1 MQIETVDNIKNPILE
16 EFEPE
21 LLLDLKDY
29 PITEVY
35 QKYNENTFDF
45 PTAFDQ
51 KLMFCPKSNHAY
63 LGKLLPQDF
72 IYNSENYHTVSSA
85 SQGSVTALNNF
96 FAFITKNIKEGT
108 ESFVDIG
115 ANDTLLL
122 KKFKDKDV
130 NLIGIDPNI
139 NSDDGSIVCIKDYLE
154 NVDLNKYAKGKKTF
168 ISSHTLE
175 HIYDPRKFMKIL
187 SESSTEEDQF
197 FFQFPSLDLLVR
209 DNRFDQIHHQHI
221 HYFSVQ
227 SLSQL
232 ISEFGFQLID
242 HYLDPDHYG
251 TLMVSFKKTSKEIRL
266 YEYESF
272 YSSEEIKERYETFLT
287 DISSTNKKIE
297 HVEDNLYCYGA
308 SLMLPILSY
317 YMPSMDKALKIID
330 QDKSKSGLSYVNYDV
345 EITDGLNIDL
355 TKSEVLITAVAT
367 KLATRK
373 IVNNLCEKKAMNIIL
388 PLNTI

>member
-1 MQIETVDNIKNPILE
+1 MLIETVDNIKNPILDDSE
-16 EFEPE
+16 TE
-21 LLLDLKDY
+21 LLLDFENY

-45 PTAFDQ
+45 PTTFDQ

-96 FAFITKNIKEGT
+96 FSFITKNIKEGT

-130 NLIGIDPNI
+130 NLVGIDPNI
-139 NSDDGSIVCIKDYLE
+139 NSDDTTIVCIKDYLE
-154 NVDLNKYAKGKKTF
+154 NVDLNIFAKGKKTF
-168 ISSHTLE
+168 LSSHTLE
-175 HIYDPRKFMKIL
+175 HIYDLKKFMQIL

-227 SLSQL
+227 SFSQL

-242 HYLDPDHYG
+242 YFLDPDHYG
-251 TLMVSFKKTSKEIRL
+251 TLMVSFKKTSKEIKL
-266 YEYESF
+266 FEYQSF
-272 YSSEEIKERYETFLT
+272 YSSEEIKRRYETFVT
-287 DISSTNKKIE
+287 DISSTNERIE
-297 HVEDNLYCYGA
+297 FSDENLYCYGA
-308 SLMLPILSY
+308 SLMLPILRH

-330 QDKSKSGLSYVNYDV
+330 QDESKSGLSYVNYDV
-345 EITDGLNIDL
+345 EIIDGRNLDL
-355 TKSEVLITAVAT
+355 TKSEILVTAVAT
-367 KLATRK
+367 KSATRK
-373 IVNNLCEKKAMNIIL
+373 IVNNLSEKNAMNIIL